1 MAKKAKKKTAKKA
14 KKVSKPKAKKAV
26 KKVKKT
32 VSKQKAKKAV
42 SANPLAGLV
51 GWYTQESQ
59 ASVRMIGA
67 VPNELLGRKVHPK
80 FRTPG
85 ELATHL
91 GDSILGLAE
100 TLKTGKLTFGN
111 VSTINTTT
119 EILAH
124 YNKAVEEFKAVAKN
138 VRPANLTKKYP
149 FEMNGKVMWNPTG
162 IEMAQAWVCHEIH
175 HRAQIGTLLRIL
187 DARVPG
193 MYGPTADDM

>member
-1 MAKKAKKKTAKKA
+1 MAKKSKKKTAKKV
-14 KKVSKPKAKKAV
+14 KKVKKAVSKPKAKK
-26 KKVKKT
+26 K
-32 VSKQKAKKAV
+32 V

-51 GWYTQESQ
+51 RWYVQESK
-59 ASVRMIGA
+59 ASARMIGA
-67 VPNELLGRKVHPK
+67 ISNELLGKKVHPK

-91 GDSILGLAE
+91 GDAMHGLAE
-100 TLKTGKLTFGN
+100 SLKTGKLTFGK
-111 VSTINTTT
+111 VSTFNTTD

-124 YNKAVEEFKAVAKN
+124 YNKAVEEFTAVAKK
-138 VRPANLTKKYP
+138 VHMGNLMKKYP
-149 FEMNGKVMWNPTG
+149 FEMNGKIMWNPTG

-187 DARVPG
+187 DAKVPG